1 MVISLSCRK
10 RRKSEEKEEVPEPKK
25 KRLLVSDDEEKEE
38 KVEKE
43 VEKPKIES
51 DSDSDDVEAALKEID
66 EEEKGLINE
75 EEDDSNDSKKHEI
88 KEVKEFSSSS
98 DSEQQGKPSPID
110 SRLLISSLSTRQ
122 TKQPQSQC
130 RSHRNATTIIA
141 TTTNIPGAI
150 DDAANTSAGA
160 TNNQTGR
167 LLQLRERGRRRVC

>member
-1 MVISLSCRK
+1 M
-10 RRKSEEKEEVPEPKK
+10 
-25 KRLLVSDDEEKEE
+25 SDDEEKEE
-38 KVEKE
+38 KVGKE

-110 SRLLISSLSTRQ
+110 SWLLI
-122 TKQPQSQC
+122 
-130 RSHRNATTIIA
+130 
-141 TTTNIPGAI
+141 
-150 DDAANTSAGA
+150 
-160 TNNQTGR
+160 
-167 LLQLRERGRRRVC
+167 